1 MDKQYIFSNN
11 SDWHGVRCLVCHL
24 QAWQQLIHEWI
35 TNHTSN
41 FDQRSTH
48 MKQVSAAARL
58 QVAMI
63 NYIRRFVCRVGVA
76 GVAYVSYFT
85 FEDSGWNIRCI
96 LYRLLNN
103 ATQFPW
109 PLSINSRSFAT
120 RRTIAVIGQQTT
132 EHKPIQTTFP
142 HPVPTATNK
151 HLPWL
156 TSWDDPAI
164 LILCPLLKWHP
175 ARESTSN
182 TTCHCLCLQSTGQT
196 SRRHSG
202 RARNPANGAPGICGR
217 PRQLHAMP
225 HRPPLVNASF
235 RGCGAF
241 RLLLILWLVTSG

>member
-1 MDKQYIFSNN
+1 MQV
-11 SDWHGVRCLVCHL
+11 VRCL
-24 QAWQQLIHEWI
+24 AIMITIHSWTI
-35 TNHTSN
+35 TNYTSN
-41 FDQRSTH
+41 FGQRITH

-63 NYIRRFVCRVGVA
+63 NYIRRLVCRVGVA
-76 GVAYVSYFT
+76 GVAYGTYFT
-85 FEDSGWNIRCI
+85 FEDSGGNIRST
-96 LYRLLNN
+96 LYSLLNN
-103 ATQFPW
+103 ATQIPW

-132 EHKPIQTTFP
+132 EHTLMQTTFP
-142 HPVPTATNK
+142 HLVPTSTSN

-202 RARNPANGAPGICGR
+202 RARNPASGAPGICGR
-217 PRQLHAMP
+217 SRQLLAMP
-225 HRPPLVNASF
+225 HHPLLVNASF
-235 RGCGAF
+235 RGFGAF
-241 RLLLILWLVTSG
+241 LLRLVLWFVTSS